1 MSHTAKRNHVKISE
15 KGLSRAH
22 NVKLTNY
29 PGGTSDETVKKLDDL
44 IKDKTD
50 HLVIHIRPN
59 NLTNNVKLFDQC
71 QGNLEKRI
79 RKCTVNKSSVFFH
92 YC

>member
-1 MSHTAKRNHVKISE
+1 MKISE

-29 PGGTSDETVKKLDDL
+29 PGGTSDETLKKLDDL

-50 HLVIHIRPN
+50 HLVIHIGPN
-59 NLTNNVKLFDQC
+59 HLTNNVKLLTNVKAILKKESENAQST
-71 QGNLEKRI
+71 NLVFSFNI
-79 RKCTVNKSSVFFH
+79 VRKGI
-92 YC
+92 